1 MVVSQFSFTVNGNFK
16 LAINL
21 ILEIEMCLA
30 GHLIRCCYFTL
41 AIEINVIKSLK
52 PQWNC
57 DSNPFILK
65 FLICQSAKLTVLTN
79 PVRHFYELSLGSN
92 SWNNCRTRD
101 WQRKVDYYQPGSST
115 KIQRIL
121 RFLTSLLVIEMTQG
135 HTLTSWFVQTWL
147 RFVGLEDASATKGPP
162 ACKTRRTTQEET
174 NENIILTKVTVGCIR
189 LFRLWP
195 YGQVK
200 AIE

>member
-1 MVVSQFSFTVNGNFK
+1 MRFYIEFSELHLGIMHRCILQLLRNIIANILEQIMVVSQFSFTVNGNFK

-92 SWNNCRTRD
+92 SWNNCRTAID
-101 WQRKVDYYQPGSST
+101 NGKSITTSQDLQRKSKEFYGFSQVY
-115 KIQRIL
+115 
-121 RFLTSLLVIEMTQG
+121 SLSKWPKGTHLLHDLSKLGLDSLV
-135 HTLTSWFVQTWL
+135 
-147 RFVGLEDASATKGPP
+147 
-162 ACKTRRTTQEET
+162 
-174 NENIILTKVTVGCIR
+174 
-189 LFRLWP
+189 
-195 YGQVK
+195 
-200 AIE
+200 